1 MSCTKLGFD
10 FFNLTTAS
18 YLWTILFSLGL
29 DDGKN
34 FYSCGISNAV
44 SDSQYN
50 YEWKNGRLCSRFKLE
65 TQPQSHSLSFKLIN
79 LTKGAGLG
87 DEFTYCR
94 CKGHLCNG
102 YPQTSTNRI
111 KCYSTPKVD
120 EINEPVVNLGSQ
132 TNIVTCPPG
141 ITQCYQ
147 KGINHR

>member
-1 MSCTKLGFD
+1 MWLQQIN
-10 FFNLTTAS
+10 NL
-18 YLWTILFSLGL
+18 IFLGL
-29 DDGKN
+29 DDGRN

-65 TQPQSHSLSFKLIN
+65 SQARDQLSSELMS
-79 LTKGAGLG
+79 LTKGEIDLG

-94 CKGHLCNG
+94 CKGHLCND
-102 YPQTSTNRI
+102 YPQTSTPRI

-120 EINEPVVNLGSQ
+120 EINEPVVSLGSQ

-147 KGINHR
+147 KGNTL

>member
-1 MSCTKLGFD
+1 MYVVAKSKPSQ
-10 FFNLTTAS
+10 FF
-18 YLWTILFSLGL
+18 LGL
-29 DDGKN
+29 DDGRN

-65 TQPQSHSLSFKLIN
+65 TQPRDELSSYLMKIM
-79 LTKGAGLG
+79 KGETALG

-94 CKGHLCNG
+94 CKGHLCND
-102 YPQTSTNRI
+102 YPQTSTHRI

-120 EINEPVVNLGSQ
+120 EINEPVVSLGSQ

-147 KGINHR
+147 KGNNLR